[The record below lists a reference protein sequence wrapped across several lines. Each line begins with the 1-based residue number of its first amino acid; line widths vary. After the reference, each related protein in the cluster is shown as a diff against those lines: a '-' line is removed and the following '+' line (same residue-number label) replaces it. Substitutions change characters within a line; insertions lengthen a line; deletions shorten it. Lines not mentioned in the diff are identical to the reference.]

1 MKTFLLASLL
11 VTTTAFAQGSP
22 SQNTPPAAPPA
33 APAAPAAKPAPAADA
48 PKFVLIEVT
57 HGDKTGEILL
67 QLDPAKAPISV
78 ANFMEYVKSGFYN
91 GTVIHRAIPGFVIQ
105 GGGFDTNFAQKD
117 TRAPIKNEWSN
128 GLKNARGTISMA
140 RLPSPDSATS
150 QFFLNLKDNDKL
162 DGMNGQ
168 AGYAVFGKVVKGM
181 EEVDAIAAIP
191 TTQKQVTVST
201 GQAAMFRDVPAEVVT
216 FTKVVEITPEAAAA
230 KMGTAAPA
238 GGAAPAGSAAAG
250 GAPAGGAPAGGA
262 GKTPA
267 GGGSAAPAGK

>member
-11 VTTTAFAQGSP
+11 VTTTALAQGTP
-22 SQNTPPAAPPA
+22 SQGTPPAAPPA

-57 HGDKTGEILL
+57 HGDKAGEILL

-78 ANFMEYVKSGFYN
+78 SNFMEYVKSGFYN

-105 GGGFDTNFAQKD
+105 GGGFDTSFVQKD

-150 QFFLNLKDNDKL
+150 QFFLNLKDNAPL

-168 AGYAVFGKVVKGM
+168 PGYAVFGKVVKGM
-181 EEVDAIAAIP
+181 EVVDAIAAIP
-191 TTQKQVTVST
+191 TTEKQVTVST

-216 FTKVVEITPEAAAA
+216 FTKVVEITPEAAAS

-238 GGAAPAGSAAAG
+238 GGAPAG

-262 GKTPA
+262 GKAPA
-267 GGGSAAPAGK
+267 GSGSAAPAGK